1 MIYLVKSRNFFID
14 FFILFFITC
23 SCIADRVG
31 GECSCC
37 CTAWYKEKTTLSK
50 YLESTAWYKEKTT
63 LSKYLEKTTLS
74 KYLEKTTL
82 SKYLESEFFF
92 MNKSDIWI
100 DSNLFFI
107 YIFLNKNLSKCSRK
121 HIDSAYF
128 DLIHFL
134 ESYLKTFF
142 CFFVNFF
149 YNL

>member
-37 CTAWYKEKTTLSK
+37 C
-50 YLESTAWYKEKTT
+50 TAWYKEKTT

-134 ESYLKTFF
+134 ESYYKYFF
-142 CFFVNFF
+142 SFVVNFF